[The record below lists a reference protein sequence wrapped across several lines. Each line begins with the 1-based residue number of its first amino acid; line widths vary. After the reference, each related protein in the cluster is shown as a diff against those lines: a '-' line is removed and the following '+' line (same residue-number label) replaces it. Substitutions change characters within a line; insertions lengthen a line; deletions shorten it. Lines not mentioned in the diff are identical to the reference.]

1 MKIIHT
7 RIPDVKIIEPVVFED
22 ERGFFHESYRVSV
35 FAEHG
40 IDTVFV
46 QDNISKSYEGTIRGL
61 HYQKEVP
68 QAKLVQCVKGTIL
81 DVAVDVRK
89 SSKSFG
95 HYVAVKLSDKNR
107 KQLYVPEGFAHGF
120 SVLSNEAIVQYK
132 CSSYYDKAS
141 ERGIRWDDP
150 LIRINWDVSRPILSE
165 KDRKLPLFSS
175 LKEEDI
181 FP

>member
-1 MKIIHT
+1 MKITDT

-22 ERGFFHESYRVSV
+22 ERGFFHESYRESV
-35 FAEHG
+35 FKEHG
-40 IDTVFV
+40 IDIVFV
-46 QDNISKSYEGTIRGL
+46 QDNISKSYEGAIRGL
-61 HYQKEVP
+61 HYQREAP

-95 HYVAVKLSDKNR
+95 NYVAVKLSGKNR
-107 KQLYVPEGFAHGF
+107 KQLFIPEGFAHGF

-150 LIRINWDVSRPILSE
+150 LIRINWDISRPILSE
-165 KDRKLPLFSS
+165 KDRRLPLFSS